1 MARKQTLDAIIQLYK
16 KLGGNTSE
24 VLGTKTNVNFLGKG
38 KSPELMLDMDINP
51 EALGVLPRSQAVEEL
66 KNSVGYAVSGKL
78 NDIQANQLLR
88 NMQTMDSVYFPPVG
102 PVNIIDLETRAGP
115 LSKGGLESLRK
126 VMADDLPPK
135 KRFFRGVEIKDPTFD
150 EDLPFDSAAEKLAEI
165 KMSNEA
171 FEQAALQKKLRETVR
186 LSDDLPPPGSRG
198 GPDDIAA
205 PFTGAGLEAI
215 KNVKGSNLII
225 DDIVDKIYMNAGVTK
240 AAQPA
245 ARGNAREFLNRI
257 KDLEDPANPSGP
269 TLSSVMESDDFRFMT
284 EGGGGGMGDP
294 LLLVQ
299 KYFGP
304 RVASSVAQLDSAD
317 DIQKFAER
325 LVRVRDAKGNTI
337 TSRNFDPESVDPNT
351 LQGIDVF
358 DFADGGRV
366 GFQEGGSI
374 EARLEQLGGDVTSAE
389 QMLQNINE
397 RLQSAES
404 SLGSGGGIGS
414 LPNNFQPAIPAE
426 NTQPQAT
433 FMGGPKIPDAV
444 KTEDPYAR
452 TLLSGLSQDGQRFDS
467 AQSAFDALAEY
478 TRKAREFNPGTRN
491 MIGTELFQGAEG
503 FKNFTNLF
511 NQINDPNYVAPS
523 LQLASA
529 GPPQGGI
536 LQSLSQKTALGFE
549 DGGRV
554 PFFAGMLV
562 RGGRMGYQALR
573 KYGIEGKDIS
583 RLYASLGTDKSL
595 VGKEKTEYFRTLNK
609 VLRNPDD
616 FPDEIMEIQKQLG
629 IDVGLGFRDGGLA
642 GILEV

>member
-1 MARKQTLDAIIQLYK
+1 MARKQTLDAIISLYK

-38 KSPELMLDMDINP
+38 KSPELMLDMDINQ
-51 EALGVLPRSQAVEEL
+51 EALAVLPQSKAVEEL
-66 KNSVGYAVSGKL
+66 TSSVGYAVSGKL
-78 NDIQANQLLR
+78 NDIQASQLLK
-88 NMQTMDSVYFPPVG
+88 NMQKMDEVYFPPAA
-102 PVNIIDLETRAGP
+102 PANITDMATRTKNLDQEGIMT
-115 LSKGGLESLRK
+115 LRRGG
-126 VMADDLPPK
+126 
-135 KRFFRGVEIKDPTFD
+135 DPTKYKPGDPITSENF
-150 EDLPFDSAAEKLAEI
+150 AATGFAPD
-165 KMSNEA
+165 NT
-171 FEQAALQKKLRETVR
+171 ALRRARE
-186 LSDDLPPPGSRG
+186 LSEDLPPPGSRG

-205 PFTGAGLEAI
+205 PFSGAGLEAI
-215 KNVKGSNLII
+215 KNVKGSNLIV

-240 AAQPA
+240 DAQPA

-257 KDLEDPANPSGP
+257 KDMEDPSFPGGT
-269 TLSSVMESDDFRFMT
+269 TLSGVMEADDFRFMT

-304 RVASSVAQLDSAD
+304 RVASSVAQLDNAD

-325 LVRVRDAKGNTI
+325 LVKVKDAKGNTI
-337 TSRNFDPESVDPNT
+337 TDRNFDPESVDPNT

-358 DFADGGRV
+358 DFA
-366 GFQEGGSI
+366 
-374 EARLEQLGGDVTSAE
+374 
-389 QMLQNINE
+389 
-397 RLQSAES
+397 
-404 SLGSGGGIGS
+404 
-414 LPNNFQPAIPAE
+414 
-426 NTQPQAT
+426 
-433 FMGGPKIPDAV
+433 
-444 KTEDPYAR
+444 
-452 TLLSGLSQDGQRFDS
+452 
-467 AQSAFDALAEY
+467 
-478 TRKAREFNPGTRN
+478 
-491 MIGTELFQGAEG
+491 
-503 FKNFTNLF
+503 
-511 NQINDPNYVAPS
+511 
-523 LQLASA
+523 
-529 GPPQGGI
+529 
-536 LQSLSQKTALGFE
+536 

-629 IDVGLGFRDGGLA
+629 IDVGIGFRNGGLA